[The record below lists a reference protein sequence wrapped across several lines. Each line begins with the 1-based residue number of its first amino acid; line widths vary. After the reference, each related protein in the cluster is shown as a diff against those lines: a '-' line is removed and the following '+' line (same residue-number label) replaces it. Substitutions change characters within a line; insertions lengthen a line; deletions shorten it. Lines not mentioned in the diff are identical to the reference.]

1 MLRLCTITAC
11 SVDAYQSAGLAVLQV
26 HQRVFQSGRVARIVL
41 LTLPSVDER
50 RRELVSVVGDVAA
63 AAPLPV
69 AAAAAAAAGRC
80 RLRGGLPGPAH
91 LSAGGRSS
99 TSTAATRRYTTVA
112 ACPTDLVHD
121 SGRQRRVDERR
132 LSAACFI
139 HCSHVDRQTPGDKFF
154 LIGSL
159 KNLRLI
165 TKFRRE
171 KKSARARIPRIYA

>member
-1 MLRLCTITAC
+1 MFRLCTITAC

-41 LTLPSVDER
+41 LALSSVDER
-50 RRELVSVVGDVAA
+50 RRELVSVVGDVAT

-69 AAAAAAAAGRC
+69 AAGVRR

-121 SGRQRRVDERR
+121 SGRQGCVDERR

-139 HCSHVDRQTPGDKFF
+139 HCSHVDRQTPATSFF
-154 LIGSL
+154 
-159 KNLRLI
+159 
-165 TKFRRE
+165 
-171 KKSARARIPRIYA
+171 